1 MAMYEKNDLCKI
13 ILLFCFFLS
22 SIQLATPRPL
32 GGDWWGMK
40 DELVFP
46 SLQRGPETPSG
57 PNPCTYIP
65 GGSSGNCQLN
75 SINVVGHVVH
85 TPAAAFPIV
94 KGSKSNDHD
103 NSS

>member
-1 MAMYEKNDLCKI
+1 MALYEKNSLCKI
-13 ILLFCFFLS
+13 TLLFCIFFA

-32 GGDWWGMK
+32 DGELWGMK

-46 SLQRGPETPSG
+46 SLQRGPVTPSG

-65 GGSSGNCQLN
+65 GGGSGNCHLN
-75 SINVVGHVVH
+75 GVNVAGHVFH
-85 TPAAAFPIV
+85 IPAAAFPIV
-94 KGSKSNDHD
+94 KGSKSNDLN